1 MWDES
6 KEIIDE
12 AYFHQ
17 HHLKLEL
24 EVGRDST
31 QIMLRS
37 SEFDIDTPDDEGL
50 TPARRHNRRVGTAAV
65 ACL

>member
-1 MWDES
+1 M
-6 KEIIDE
+6 KVEIIDE

-24 EVGRDST
+24 EVGGDT
-31 QIMLRS
+31 QIMLMS